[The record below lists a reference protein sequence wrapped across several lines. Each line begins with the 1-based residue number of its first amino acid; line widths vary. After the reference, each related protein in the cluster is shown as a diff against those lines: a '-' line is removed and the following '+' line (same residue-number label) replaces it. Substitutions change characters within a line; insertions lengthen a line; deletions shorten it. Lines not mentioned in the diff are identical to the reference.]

1 MLNGKVALV
10 TGGARGIGRAIAL
23 KLAGEG
29 ADIAILDAGS
39 LELSEQTA
47 EEIRALGVR
56 AFAARCDITDYD
68 QVTAAVAQVKE
79 ALGGVDILVN
89 NAGITR
95 DKLALRMSPEDFDA
109 VLSVNLKGT
118 FLMIKALYADFMKKR
133 AGRIINIASIS
144 GLMGNAGQANYSASK
159 AGVVGLTKTI
169 ARELASRNVTC
180 NAIAPG
186 FIETPMT
193 ANMNQDALQEA
204 CKSIP
209 LRRMGK
215 PEDVAAVAA
224 FLASDGAGYITGSVI
239 NVDGGFF
246 MRFAPMRGA
255 GGGKRLAS
263 PVAGGASWE
272 RKEGD
277 PGWDPPEMRG
287 GNPSDQS
294 QQ

>member
-1 MLNGKVALV
+1 MLNNKVALI
-10 TGGARGIGRAIAL
+10 TGGARGIGKAIAV
-23 KLAGEG
+23 KLASQG

-39 LELSEQTA
+39 PEVSERTAQELRE
-47 EEIRALGVR
+47 LGVR
-56 AFAARCDITDYD
+56 AYASQCDITDYD

-133 AGRIINIASIS
+133 AGRIVNIASIS

-169 ARELASRNVTC
+169 ARELASRGVTC
-180 NAIAPG
+180 NAVAPG

-193 ANMNQDALQEA
+193 ANMNQDALEEA

-215 PEDVAAVAA
+215 PEDVANVVA
-224 FLASDGAGYITGSVI
+224 FLASDDAAYITGSVV

-246 MRFAPMRGA
+246 MR
-255 GGGKRLAS
+255 
-263 PVAGGASWE
+263 
-272 RKEGD
+272 
-277 PGWDPPEMRG
+277 
-287 GNPSDQS
+287 
-294 QQ
+294 

>member
-1 MLNGKVALV
+1 MQNNKVALI

-23 KLAGEG
+23 KLAGQG
-29 ADIAILDAGS
+29 ADVAILDAGRA
-39 LELSEQTA
+39 EITEQTA
-47 EEIRALGVR
+47 AEIRALGVR
-56 AFAARCDITDYD
+56 ALAIQCDITDYG
-68 QVTAAVAQVKE
+68 QVTQAVSQVRE
-79 ALGGVDILVN
+79 QLGGVDILVN

-95 DKLALRMSPEDFDA
+95 DKLALRMTPEDFDA

-133 AGRIINIASIS
+133 AGRIVNIASIS

-180 NAIAPG
+180 NAVAPG

-193 ANMNQDALQEA
+193 AGMNQDALEEA

-215 PEDVAAVAA
+215 PEDVANAVA
-224 FLASDGAGYITGSVI
+224 FLAGDDAGYITGSVI

-246 MRFAPMRGA
+246 MR
-255 GGGKRLAS
+255 
-263 PVAGGASWE
+263 
-272 RKEGD
+272 
-277 PGWDPPEMRG
+277 
-287 GNPSDQS
+287 
-294 QQ
+294 

>member
-23 KLAGEG
+23 KLAAEG

-39 LELSEQTA
+39 LELSRQTA
-47 EEIRALGVR
+47 EEIRGLGVQ

-169 ARELASRNVTC
+169 ARELASRGVTC

-193 ANMNQDALQEA
+193 ANMNQDALAEA

-224 FLASDGAGYITGSVI
+224 FLAGDGAGYITGSVI

-246 MRFAPMRGA
+246 MR
-255 GGGKRLAS
+255 
-263 PVAGGASWE
+263 
-272 RKEGD
+272 
-277 PGWDPPEMRG
+277 
-287 GNPSDQS
+287 
-294 QQ
+294 

>member
-1 MLNGKVALV
+1 MLNGKVALI
-10 TGGARGIGRAIAL
+10 TGGARGIGKAIAM
-23 KLAGEG
+23 KLAGQG
-29 ADIAILDAGS
+29 ADIAILDAGNP
-39 LELSEQTA
+39 EVTEQTVQ
-47 EEIRALGVR
+47 ELRALGVR
-56 AFAARCDITDYD
+56 ACGARCDITDYA
-68 QVTAAVAQVKE
+68 QVTEAVGQVKE

-95 DKLALRMSPEDFDA
+95 DKLALRMTPEDFDA

-169 ARELASRNVTC
+169 ARELAARNVTC
-180 NAIAPG
+180 NAVAPG

-204 CKSIP
+204 MKSIP

-215 PEDVAAVAA
+215 PEDVAEAVA
-224 FLASDGAGYITGSVI
+224 FLASDGAGYITGTVI

-246 MRFAPMRGA
+246 MR
-255 GGGKRLAS
+255 
-263 PVAGGASWE
+263 
-272 RKEGD
+272 
-277 PGWDPPEMRG
+277 
-287 GNPSDQS
+287 
-294 QQ
+294 

>member
-1 MLNGKVALV
+1 MNGRVALV

-23 KLAGEG
+23 KLASLG
-29 ADIAILDAGS
+29 ADVAVLDAGA
-39 LELSEQTA
+39 LDTTEQTA
-47 EEIRALGVR
+47 AEIRALGVK
-56 AFAARCDITDYD
+56 ACALRCDITDAD
-68 QVTAAVAQVKE
+68 QVAAAVKQVKDE
-79 ALGGVDILVN
+79 LGGVDILVN

-169 ARELASRNVTC
+169 ARELAARNVTC
-180 NAIAPG
+180 NAVAPG

-204 CKSIP
+204 MKSIP

-215 PEDVAAVAA
+215 PEDVAAAAA
-224 FLASDGAGYITGSVI
+224 FLASDDAGYITGTVI

-246 MRFAPMRGA
+246 MR
-255 GGGKRLAS
+255 
-263 PVAGGASWE
+263 
-272 RKEGD
+272 
-277 PGWDPPEMRG
+277 
-287 GNPSDQS
+287 
-294 QQ
+294 

>member
-23 KLAGEG
+23 KLASLG
-29 ADIAILDAGS
+29 ADVAILDAGS

-47 EEIRALGVR
+47 DEVRALGVR
-56 AFAARCDITDYD
+56 SFAVRCDITDFE

-109 VLSVNLKGT
+109 VISVNLKGT

-133 AGRIINIASIS
+133 AGRIINIASIA
-144 GLMGNAGQANYSASK
+144 GLMGNAGQANYAASK

-169 ARELASRNVTC
+169 ARELASRGVTC

-193 ANMNQDALQEA
+193 AAMNQDALEEA

-224 FLASDGAGYITGSVI
+224 FLAGDDAAYITGSVI

-246 MRFAPMRGA
+246 MR
-255 GGGKRLAS
+255 
-263 PVAGGASWE
+263 
-272 RKEGD
+272 
-277 PGWDPPEMRG
+277 
-287 GNPSDQS
+287 
-294 QQ
+294 

>member
-1 MLNGKVALV
+1 MQGKVALV

-23 KLAGEG
+23 KLAGRG
-29 ADIAILDAGS
+29 ADIAILDAGRA
-39 LELSEQTA
+39 ELSEQTA
-47 EEIRALGVR
+47 GEIRALGVR
-56 AFAARCDITDYD
+56 ALAIQCDITDYE
-68 QVTAAVAQVKE
+68 QVVRAVSQVRE
-79 ALGGVDILVN
+79 QLGGVDILVN

-133 AGRIINIASIS
+133 AGRIVNIASIS

-180 NAIAPG
+180 NAVAPG

-193 ANMNQDALQEA
+193 AGMNQDALEEA

-215 PEDVAAVAA
+215 PEDVANVVA
-224 FLASDGAGYITGSVI
+224 FLASDEAGYITGSVI

-246 MRFAPMRGA
+246 MR
-255 GGGKRLAS
+255 
-263 PVAGGASWE
+263 
-272 RKEGD
+272 
-277 PGWDPPEMRG
+277 
-287 GNPSDQS
+287 
-294 QQ
+294 

>member
-1 MLNGKVALV
+1 MQGKVALV

-23 KLAGEG
+23 KLASLG
-29 ADIAILDAGS
+29 ADIAILDAGNP
-39 LELSEQTA
+39 ELSEQTA
-47 EEIRALGVR
+47 REAREAGVR
-56 AFAARCDITDYD
+56 AVAVPCDITDYD
-68 QVTAAVAQVKE
+68 AVVEAVGRVKE

-118 FLMIKALYADFMKKR
+118 FHMIKALYADFMRKR
-133 AGRIINIASIS
+133 AGRIVNIASIS

-180 NAIAPG
+180 NAVAPG

-193 ANMNQDALQEA
+193 ASMNQDALQEA
-204 CKSIP
+204 LKGIP

-215 PEDVAAVAA
+215 PEDVANAVA
-224 FLASDGAGYITGSVI
+224 FLASDKAGYITGSVI

-246 MRFAPMRGA
+246 MR
-255 GGGKRLAS
+255 
-263 PVAGGASWE
+263 
-272 RKEGD
+272 
-277 PGWDPPEMRG
+277 
-287 GNPSDQS
+287 
-294 QQ
+294 

>member
-1 MLNGKVALV
+1 MKGDLSPFKRAIARDKSEFVNQLITEVTMLNNKVALV

-23 KLAGEG
+23 KLASEG

-68 QVTAAVAQVKE
+68 QVTEAVARVKE

-95 DKLALRMSPEDFDA
+95 DKLALRMTPEDFDA

-246 MRFAPMRGA
+246 MR
-255 GGGKRLAS
+255 
-263 PVAGGASWE
+263 
-272 RKEGD
+272 
-277 PGWDPPEMRG
+277 
-287 GNPSDQS
+287 
-294 QQ
+294 

>member
-1 MLNGKVALV
+1 MLNKKVALI

-23 KLAGEG
+23 KLAGRG
-29 ADIAILDAGS
+29 ADIAILDAGGP
-39 LELSEQTA
+39 ELSEQTA
-47 EEIRALGVR
+47 DELRALGVR
-56 AFAARCDITDYD
+56 ALAIQCDITDYE
-68 QVTAAVAQVKE
+68 QVVKAVTRVKE
-79 ALGGVDILVN
+79 ELGGVDILVN

-133 AGRIINIASIS
+133 AGRIVNIASIS

-169 ARELASRNVTC
+169 ARELASRGVTC
-180 NAIAPG
+180 NAVAPG

-193 ANMNQDALQEA
+193 ANMNQDALEEA

-215 PEDVAAVAA
+215 PEDVANVVA
-224 FLASDGAGYITGSVI
+224 FLASDDAAYITGSVV

-246 MRFAPMRGA
+246 MR
-255 GGGKRLAS
+255 
-263 PVAGGASWE
+263 
-272 RKEGD
+272 
-277 PGWDPPEMRG
+277 
-287 GNPSDQS
+287 
-294 QQ
+294 

>member
-10 TGGARGIGRAIAL
+10 TGGARGIGKAIAM
-23 KLAGEG
+23 KLAAQG
-29 ADIAILDAGS
+29 ADIAILDAGNP
-39 LELSEQTA
+39 EVTEQTA
-47 EEIRALGVR
+47 AELRGLGVK
-56 AFAARCDITDYD
+56 AFGARCDITDYD
-68 QVTAAVAQVKE
+68 QVTAAVAQIKE

-109 VLSVNLKGT
+109 VISVNLKGT

-193 ANMNQDALQEA
+193 ANMNQDALEEA

-246 MRFAPMRGA
+246 MR
-255 GGGKRLAS
+255 
-263 PVAGGASWE
+263 
-272 RKEGD
+272 
-277 PGWDPPEMRG
+277 
-287 GNPSDQS
+287 
-294 QQ
+294 

>member
-1 MLNGKVALV
+1 MKGKVALV

-23 KLAGEG
+23 KLAGRG
-29 ADIAILDAGS
+29 ADIAILDAGE
-39 LELSEQTA
+39 LALSEQTA
-47 EEIRALGVR
+47 EEIRALGVK
-56 AFAARCDITDYD
+56 AFAVRCDITDPD
-68 QVTAAVAQVKE
+68 QVARAVDQVKQ

-95 DKLALRMSPEDFDA
+95 DKLALRMTAEDFDA

-118 FLMIKALYADFMKKR
+118 FLMIKALYADFMRKR
-133 AGRIINIASIS
+133 SGRIINIASIS

-180 NAIAPG
+180 NAVAPG

-193 ANMNQDALQEA
+193 AGMNQDALQEA
-204 CKSIP
+204 CKNIP

-215 PEDVAAVAA
+215 PEDVAAAVA
-224 FLASDGAGYITGSVI
+224 FLAGDDAGYITGSVI

-246 MRFAPMRGA
+246 MR
-255 GGGKRLAS
+255 
-263 PVAGGASWE
+263 
-272 RKEGD
+272 
-277 PGWDPPEMRG
+277 
-287 GNPSDQS
+287 
-294 QQ
+294 